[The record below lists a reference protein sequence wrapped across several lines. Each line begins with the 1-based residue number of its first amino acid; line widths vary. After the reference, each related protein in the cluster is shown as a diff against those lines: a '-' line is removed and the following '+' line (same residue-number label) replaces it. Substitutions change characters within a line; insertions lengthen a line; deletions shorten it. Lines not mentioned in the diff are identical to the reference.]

1 MDDPKGDGVY
11 ECSEDPGEIFHKKP
25 ACGVL
30 WNFDVTP
37 VILSIYL
44 VSHPMGWGLLGNSG
58 RENDGEIPDR
68 NFGIG
73 RISVEIDMSPRPY
86 LQTHMAGNPQPHYD
100 GRQVPQIIIGEEQEN
115 VAVASDRGSTTVCV
129 K

>member
-1 MDDPKGDGVY
+1 MGVVGGYGEVDDPKGDGVY

-44 VSHPMGWGLLGNSG
+44 VSHPMGWILIVTIGKGNGGKIPYRYSG
-58 RENDGEIPDR
+58 RGRSYTETDIYTGPD
-68 NFGIG
+68 
-73 RISVEIDMSPRPY
+73 
-86 LQTHMAGNPQPHYD
+86 LQTRRTRNPKAHD
-100 GRQVPQIIIGEEQEN
+100 NGRRLP
-115 VAVASDRGSTTVCV
+115 
-129 K
+129 